1 MSVPTDRQETYRG
14 EEIPLMY
21 APAPHD
27 EITGLVNYLE
37 VQLSAIRAA
46 PLGLTEEQARATPC
60 RSALSVGGIVK
71 HTAYGL
77 RGATTTITDD
87 GRAQIDAEAFAAH
100 AASFTVGPDETMS
113 GVLAE
118 FDAAREACRAA
129 ITAADPDA
137 EFLAPPAPWFGMFQ
151 PQPAKL
157 RYFLVHQIEETARH
171 AGHVDL
177 LREQLDGV
185 AVPSLVMTLEGMP
198 ANDFFQPYVPAPGT
212 IGS

>member
-1 MSVPTDRQETYRG
+1 
-14 EEIPLMY
+14 MY
-21 APAPHD
+21 APARHD
-27 EITGLVNYLE
+27 EITGLVSYLE
-37 VQLSAIRAA
+37 VQLSAIRAS

-60 RSALSVGGIVK
+60 RSALSVGGLVK

-77 RGATTTITDD
+77 RGATTTIGDD
-87 GRAQIDAEAFAAH
+87 GRSEIDAAAFAAH
-100 AASFTVGPDETMS
+100 AASFVVDPSETMA

-118 FDAAREACRAA
+118 FDAARDACLAA
-129 ITAADPDA
+129 MAGADPDA
-137 EFLAPPAPWFGMFQ
+137 EFLAPPAPWFGLFQ

-157 RYFLVHQIEETARH
+157 RYFLVHLIEEAARH
-171 AGHVDL
+171 AGHADL

-185 AVPSLVMTLEGMP
+185 AVPALVMTLEGMP

>member
-1 MSVPTDRQETYRG
+1 
-14 EEIPLMY
+14 MY
-21 APAPHD
+21 APARHD
-27 EITGLVNYLE
+27 EITGLVNYLQ
-37 VQLSAIRAA
+37 VQLSAVRAA

-77 RGATTTITDD
+77 RGAAATIAAD
-87 GRAQIDAEAFAAH
+87 GHPEIDEAAYAAH
-100 AASFTVGPDETMS
+100 AASFTVGPDETMA

-118 FDAAREACRAA
+118 FDAAREACLAV

-137 EFLAPPAPWFGMFQ
+137 EFLAPPAPWFGLFQ
-151 PQPAKL
+151 ARSAKL

-171 AGHVDL
+171 AGHADI

-185 AVPSLVMTLEGMP
+185 AVPALVLTLEGMP

>member
-1 MSVPTDRQETYRG
+1 
-14 EEIPLMY
+14 MY

-27 EITGLVNYLE
+27 ELTGLVNYLD

-46 PLGLTEEQARATPC
+46 PVGVTEEQARATPC

-77 RGATTTITDD
+77 RGATATISHE
-87 GRAQIDAEAFAAH
+87 GRSEIDEDAYAAH
-100 AASFTVGPDETMS
+100 AASFALTPTETMD

-118 FDAAREACRAA
+118 FDAAREACLSA
-129 ITAADPDA
+129 IAAADPEAD
-137 EFLAPPAPWFGMFQ
+137 FLAPPAPWFGLFQ

-157 RYFLVHQIEETARH
+157 RYFLVHLIEESARH
-171 AGHVDL
+171 AGHVDII
-177 LREQLDGV
+177 REQLDGV
-185 AVPSLVMTLEGMP
+185 FVPALVLTREGVP
-198 ANDFFQPYVPAPGT
+198 ANDFFEPYVPAPGT

>member
-1 MSVPTDRQETYRG
+1 
-14 EEIPLMY
+14 MY

-27 EITGLVNYLE
+27 EITGLLNYLD

-77 RGATTTITDD
+77 RGATRTITDE
-87 GRAQIDAEAFAAH
+87 GRAEIDEDAYAAH
-100 AASFTVGPDETMS
+100 AASFALTDDETTD

-118 FDAAREACRAA
+118 FDAARDACLAA
-129 ITAADPDA
+129 FAAADPDA
-137 EFLAPPAPWFGMFQ
+137 DFLAPPAPWFGLFQ

-157 RYFLVHQIEETARH
+157 RYFLVHQIEESARH
-171 AGHVDL
+171 AGHVDII
-177 LREQLDGV
+177 REQLDGV
-185 AVPSLVMTLEGMP
+185 SVATLLLTSEGVP
-198 ANDFFQPYVPAPGT
+198 ANDFFTPYVPAPGT

>member
-1 MSVPTDRQETYRG
+1 
-14 EEIPLMY
+14 MY

-27 EITGLVNYLE
+27 EITGLVSYLE
-37 VQLSAIRAA
+37 VQLSAIRAS

-60 RSALSVGGIVK
+60 RSALSVGGLVK

-77 RGATTTITDD
+77 RGATTTISDD
-87 GRAQIDAEAFAAH
+87 GRSEIDAAAFAAH
-100 AASFTVGPDETMS
+100 AAELHRRSVRDDGGSAGGVRRGP
-113 GVLAE
+113 GRLL
-118 FDAAREACRAA
+118 AA
-129 ITAADPDA
+129 IAGADPDA
-137 EFLAPPAPWFGMFQ
+137 EFLAPPAPWFGLFE

-157 RYFLVHQIEETARH
+157 RYFLVHLIEETARH
-171 AGHVDL
+171 AGHADL

-185 AVPSLVMTLEGMP
+185 AVPALVMTLEGMP

>member
-1 MSVPTDRQETYRG
+1 
-14 EEIPLMY
+14 MY

-27 EITGLVNYLE
+27 EVTGLLNYLD

-77 RGATTTITDD
+77 QGSTATITAA
-87 GRAQIDAEAFAAH
+87 GRAAIDDDAYAAH
-100 AASFTVGPDETMS
+100 AASFALTPAETMA
-113 GVLAE
+113 GVLAD
-118 FDAAREACRAA
+118 FDAAREACLAA
-129 ITAADPDA
+129 FAAADPAAD
-137 EFLAPPAPWFGMFQ
+137 FLAPPAPWFGLFQ

-157 RYFLVHQIEETARH
+157 RYFLVHQIEESARH
-171 AGHVDL
+171 AGHVDII
-177 LREQLDGV
+177 REQLDGV
-185 AVPSLVMTLEGMP
+185 AVPALVLTREGAP

-212 IGS
+212 IGAER

>member
-1 MSVPTDRQETYRG
+1 
-14 EEIPLMY
+14 MY
-21 APAPHD
+21 APARDD
-27 EITGLVNYLE
+27 EITGLVNYLQ

-77 RGATTTITDD
+77 RGAAATIAAD
-87 GRAQIDAEAFAAH
+87 GRPAIDEAAYAAH
-100 AASFTVGPDETMS
+100 AASFTVGPDETTA

-118 FDAAREACRAA
+118 FDAAREACLAV
-129 ITAADPDA
+129 ISAADPDA
-137 EFLAPPAPWFGMFQ
+137 EYLAPPAPWFGLFQ
-151 PQPAKL
+151 ARPAKL

-171 AGHVDL
+171 AGHADI

-185 AVPSLVMTLEGMP
+185 AVPALVLTLEGMP

>member
-1 MSVPTDRQETYRG
+1 
-14 EEIPLMY
+14 MY

-60 RSALSVGGIVK
+60 RSELSIGGIVK

-87 GRAQIDAEAFAAH
+87 GRSEIDAEAFAAH
-100 AASFTVGPDETMS
+100 AASFTVGPSETMV

-118 FDAAREACRAA
+118 FDAARETCLATIA
-129 ITAADPDA
+129 AADPDT
-137 EFLAPPAPWFGMFQ
+137 EFLAPPAPWFGIFQ
-151 PQPAKL
+151 PRPAKL

-171 AGHVDL
+171 AGHADI

>member
-1 MSVPTDRQETYRG
+1 
-14 EEIPLMY
+14 MY
-21 APAPHD
+21 APARHD
-27 EITGLVNYLE
+27 EITGLVNYLQ

-60 RSALSVGGIVK
+60 RRALSVGGIVK

-77 RGATTTITDD
+77 RGAAATIAAD
-87 GRAQIDAEAFAAH
+87 GHPEIDEAAYAAH
-100 AASFTVGPDETMS
+100 AASFTVGPDETTA

-118 FDAAREACRAA
+118 FDAAREACLAA

-137 EFLAPPAPWFGMFQ
+137 EFLAPPAPWFGLFQ
-151 PQPAKL
+151 ARPAKL

-171 AGHVDL
+171 AGHADI

-185 AVPSLVMTLEGMP
+185 AVPTLVLTLEGMP

>member
-1 MSVPTDRQETYRG
+1 
-14 EEIPLMY
+14 MY

-77 RGATTTITDD
+77 RGAATTITAD
-87 GRAQIDAEAFAAH
+87 GRSEIDADAYAAH
-100 AASFTVGPDETMS
+100 AASFTVGPSETML

-118 FDAAREACRAA
+118 FDSARTVCLTA
-129 ITAADPDA
+129 IKGADPDA
-137 EFLAPPAPWFGMFQ
+137 EFLAPPAPWFGIFE
-151 PQPAKL
+151 PRPAKL
-157 RYFLVHQIEETARH
+157 RYFLVHLIEETARH
-171 AGHVDL
+171 AGHADI

-185 AVPSLVMTLEGMP
+185 AVPSLVLTVEGMP
-198 ANDFFQPYVPAPGT
+198 ANDFFQPYVPASGT
-212 IGS
+212 IGSRAR